1 MYFSPRSRSRSPPLP
16 RCRGLV
22 RGTLPCWGL
31 HPNREA
37 FGIPAFATFP
47 FLTTGILYRKI
58 QRGFEAFE
66 KNTGAAHPFAS
77 QLKRSTKRGKGDP
90 LTDYSDGL
98 WYGSITVGTPA
109 VTYTVQF
116 DTGSSDLFL
125 PGSDCD
131 WTCSG
136 HTLYDPESSS
146 TSSDIRQPFFLQYG
160 DGSSTVSGEQYADT
174 VTLAEFK
181 ATRQRLGAATTYSSA
196 FESFPADGRLGM
208 AYTSLSS
215 YGASPVFQSLVSQGQ
230 VSTPVFSFYL
240 AESGSELYIGGTN
253 QDLYTGS
260 FTYMPVTTQVG
271 IYTMIALDS
280 VLTIFQ
286 GFWEGLFD
294 DISVN
299 GRTVIGRE
307 NAIIDTG
314 TTQVIGDTRSVQA
327 IYDQIPGSK
336 YDGFRTWTIPCSFN
350 TPISIGFSGKA
361 FNISA
366 STFNLGP
373 ISPGSRDC
381 VGGFGGF
388 DGLGFWVIGDV
399 FLRNVYTAFDLGQN
413 RVGFASLA

>member
-1 MYFSPRSRSRSPPLP
+1 MYFSPALVLTVLPFLVAAVPFEERSRVGVSIPIGKRSGF
-16 RCRGLV
+16 RNADGV
-22 RGTLPCWGL
+22 VDVATLQAG
-31 HPNREA
+31 RQSTA
-37 FGIPAFATFP
+37 A
-47 FLTTGILYRKI
+47 KI
-58 QRGFEAFE
+58 MRGFEAFE
-66 KNTGAAHPFAS
+66 RNTGAVHPSAS

-90 LTDYSDGL
+90 LTDDNAEL
-98 WYGSITVGTPA
+98 WHGSITVGTPA
-109 VTYTVQF
+109 LTL
-116 DTGSSDLFL
+116 TGSSDLFL

-136 HTLYDPESSS
+136 HTLYNPESSS
-146 TSSDIRQPFFLQYG
+146 TSNDVGQSFSLRYG
-160 DGSSTVSGEQYADT
+160 DGSTVNGEQYTDT
-174 VTLAEFK
+174 VTLAGFK
-181 ATRQRLGAATTYSSA
+181 ATRQRLGAATTYSSG
-196 FESFPADGRLGM
+196 FQSDQFPADGLLGM
-208 AYTSLSS
+208 AYTSLSI

-230 VSTPVFSFYL
+230 VSAPVFSFYL

-260 FTYMPVTTQVG
+260 FTYMPVTTQG
-271 IYTMIALDS
+271 Y
-280 VLTIFQ
+280 
-286 GFWEGLFD
+286 WEGLFD

-307 NAIIDTG
+307 HAIIDTG

-336 YDGFRTWTIPCSFN
+336 YAGFGTWTVPCSFN

-361 FNISA
+361 FSISA

-373 ISPGSRDC
+373 ISSGSRDC
-381 VGGFGGF
+381 VGGFGAS
-388 DGLGFWVIGDV
+388 DSLGVWIIGDV